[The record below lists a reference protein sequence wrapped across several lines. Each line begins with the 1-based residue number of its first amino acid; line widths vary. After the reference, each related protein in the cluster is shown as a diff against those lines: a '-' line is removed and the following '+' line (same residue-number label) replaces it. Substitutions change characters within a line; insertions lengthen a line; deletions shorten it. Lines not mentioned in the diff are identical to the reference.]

1 MFKNIMAGFGILV
14 LVIFALFIGIG
25 MSYDAD
31 APQRMNVC
39 SVAYVKSMNGEEMPE
54 PETVTETCYSF
65 IRDPKTGQEI
75 KDESSVTKTEMSY
88 ESYKARQD
96 AKFNN

>member
-1 MFKNIMAGFGILV
+1 MFKNIMATFGILV
-14 LVIFALFIGIG
+14 TVVIAFFIGIG
-25 MSYDAD
+25 MSYDD

-39 SVAYVKSMNGEEMPE
+39 STAFVKSMNGEEMPE

-75 KDESSVTKTEMSY
+75 KDESSVTKTEMSFAAY
-88 ESYKARQD
+88 Q
-96 AKFNN
+96 AKFDK